1 MKLCRVRTLELP
13 LCETVGS
20 CGEGRMWPSRR
31 GGKEVGGQCGEV
43 ETSGMTVMG
52 SWAVD
57 VVRETVDVV
66 RETSGITVFGV
77 ETCWCVCTQAS
88 AAIWHEQV

>member
-31 GGKEVGGQCGEV
+31 GGEEVGGQCGEV

-52 SWAVD
+52 RWA
-57 VVRETVDVV
+57 VDVV
-66 RETSGITVFGV
+66 RETSGITVMSARV
-77 ETCWCVCTQAS
+77 VDIVWETCWCVCTQAS
-88 AAIWHEQV
+88 AAIWREQV